1 MDDAQFQSWM
11 KRMAA
16 ADETARP
23 ASVNAIWWR
32 AQLRR
37 RVDTEERAIRPIRI
51 AEAAG
56 GLLSWLLAAAFAS
69 LGTGGLVA
77 FLAVSLAIAGGLRA
91 IAFRKI

>member
-1 MDDAQFQSWM
+1 MDDPQFQSWM

-16 ADETARP
+16 ADETARL
-23 ASVNAIWWR
+23 ASANAIWRR

-37 RVDTEERAIRPIRI
+37 RVDAEERATRPIRI

-56 GLLSWLLAAAFAS
+56 GLLSWILVAAFAAS

-77 FLAVSLAIAGGLRA
+77 FLAFSLAIAGGLKA
-91 IAFRKI
+91 IS